1 MRLIFVSSLRIVG
14 EKQVRRPGD
23 VRDPFVHGA
32 ILQPVH
38 LVSDNRER
46 NYSPDLDCNY
56 LSVSS
61 GTSQE
66 NIKSLYFAQQIIK
79 C

>member
-32 ILQPVH
+32 ILQPVY

-46 NYSPDLDCNY
+46 NYSPALDCNY
-56 LSVSS
+56 LS
-61 GTSQE
+61 Q
-66 NIKSLYFAQQIIK
+66 SLVGLAKKILKVFILRSK
-79 C
+79 L